1 MGWIESESVW
11 FFCPGFADKFEW
23 REALQCLEPSG
34 EVIGVDEVREVAAK
48 LVMVIIVIPF
58 DGCLFDGSIHAFYLS
73 IGPWVL
79 WFGQTVFDFM
89 SPTGAVE
96 WMAAIAGCGSIPVLW
111 QISELNTVI
120 SQDCVDVV
128 GDSFGQGVLEG
139 CGGHCI
145 GAIVDLDIS
154 ELRCP
159 IDGDIKVEFACG
171 CADFRQVDMEVANP
185 LSRML
190 RIGCRAAG

>member
-1 MGWIESESVW
+1 M
-11 FFCPGFADKFEW
+11 
-23 REALQCLEPSG
+23 
-34 EVIGVDEVREVAAK
+34 
-48 LVMVIIVIPF
+48 
-58 DGCLFDGSIHAFYLS
+58 
-73 IGPWVL
+73 
-79 WFGQTVFDFM
+79 
-89 SPTGAVE
+89 
-96 WMAAIAGCGSIPVLW
+96 
-111 QISELNTVI
+111 
-120 SQDCVDVV
+120 DVV

>member
-1 MGWIESESVW
+1 MGWIESELIW

-34 EVIGVDEVREVAAK
+34 KIVSVDEVREVASE
-48 LVMVIIVIPF
+48 LFMIVIVIPF
-58 DGCLFDGSIHAFYLS
+58 DSRFLDGAVHAFDLS
-73 IGPWVL
+73 IGPRMPR
-79 WFGQTVFDFM
+79 FGQAMFDPM
-89 SPTGAVE
+89 PPAGAVE
-96 WMAAIAGCGSIPVLW
+96 WMAAMAGCGSIPVLR

-120 SQDCVDVV
+120 GQDCVDVV